1 VGTLFNK
8 TSPSFY
14 SKGEI
19 IMLKRTITY
28 KDYNGLERT
37 EDFFFNLSEAEIT
50 EMEIT
55 TEGGLAEMIRRITAA
70 QDMKT
75 IMVVFKDILLK
86 SYGEKSPDG
95 RRFVKSPEIS
105 KAFSE
110 TEAYSILFM
119 QLVTNQ
125 IDPSEFVSGLLPE
138 ASDKK
143 IDKKLITNNE

>member
-1 VGTLFNK
+1 
-8 TSPSFY
+8 
-14 SKGEI
+14 
-19 IMLKRTITY
+19 MLKRTITY